1 MSGVALDLD
10 RVWKK
15 FRRGERFD
23 SLRDLVPALARRLA
37 GRRASGSALG
47 EKEFW
52 ALRDVSLQ
60 VPQGQAFGIIGPNGA
75 GKSTVLKLLSGL
87 LRPTTGHLRVRGR
100 LAALIEVGAG
110 FHPDLTGRENV
121 FLNGAILGMTRRE
134 IAAKLDQIVEFAGL
148 PDVLDTPV
156 KRYSSGMFARLGFSV
171 AAHLEPDVLL
181 VDEVLSV
188 GDIGFQGR
196 CIRKMQEICAG
207 GTTVIFISHNMSA
220 ISLLCRQAMLLAE
233 GQVQF
238 TGETP
243 EAIRRY
249 FALAEESLSEAHV
262 RGPARV
268 SAVRMLDAEGT
279 VRSDFAPGE
288 RATVELEFLAG
299 EDLPDASAG
308 LWIKTC
314 DGVVVFDTSTLRLEG
329 QADDLRA
336 GQRLR
341 ARFDLTLNLA
351 GGTYAVGAQLLR
363 YGPPKAQYCIA
374 EPLLML
380 SIQPR
385 PGATGLADLR
395 PRATQCVPAAPGL
408 TAADREPEEVP
419 A

>member
-1 MSGVALDLD
+1 MSGVALDLA

-23 SLRDLVPALARRLA
+23 SLRDLIPALAGRLS
-37 GRRASGSALG
+37 GRRPSDNALG
-47 EKEFW
+47 HKEFW
-52 ALRDVSLQ
+52 ALRDVSFQ
-60 VPQGQAFGIIGPNGA
+60 VPVGQAFGIIGPNGA

-110 FHPDLTGRENV
+110 FHPDLTGRENI

-134 IAAKLDQIVEFAGL
+134 IAAKLDQIVEFAAL

-249 FALAEESLSEAHV
+249 FALAEESLSAAHV

-268 SAVRMLDAEGT
+268 SAVRVLDAQGN
-279 VRSDFAPGE
+279 VRSDFCPGE
-288 RATVELEFLAG
+288 RISVEVEFLAA

-308 LWIKTC
+308 LWLRAT
-314 DGVVVFDTSTLRLEG
+314 DGVNVFDTSTYRLEG
-329 QADDLRA
+329 QSHGLRA
-336 GQRLR
+336 GQRL
-341 ARFDLTLNLA
+341 ACRFDLALNLG
-351 GGTYAVGAQLLR
+351 GGTYTLNAQLAR
-363 YGPPKAQYCIA
+363 YGPSIEMYCTA
-374 EPLLML
+374 ESLARLSVRPTPGVGGVAHLEARVEQWPLAPTHGPLA
-380 SIQPR
+380 
-385 PGATGLADLR
+385 ATAMEAVG
-395 PRATQCVPAAPGL
+395 
-408 TAADREPEEVP
+408 
-419 A
+419 